1 MRGCSAH
8 YHETLDLTDSVDVK
22 LIDPPRI
29 SLRSY
34 KEGLVELVSSI
45 REKGLIQPII
55 VRPVRDRFQVVAGA
69 RRLEACRTLKWSR
82 VPCIIRELTDIDS
95 YEIAQTENIQR
106 KTMSAIEE
114 AEAFRTYIEKN
125 GWGGESQ
132 LARKIGKSQEYVSQR
147 ISLLSLPRSIQREI
161 IGRQI
166 NPSAAQEITRLNDRR
181 AQKALSDLAAKLH
194 LSVGIIRE
202 STKSINSGEA
212 VDVALNKAQQRQ
224 QKAQQNFQ
232 DEDSERLIE
241 PEFTKNLIRRSTGT
255 GVGASIR
262 DLDKGM
268 LILKLALSRLGSLID
283 EIPEDSEVKDL
294 LLEKLFLIEGMI
306 DSLIKAKIRIA
317 GRTPY
322 QITA

>member
-1 MRGCSAH
+1 MRGCSTH
-8 YHETLDLTDSVDVK
+8 YHETLDLTDSIDVK

-34 KEGLVELVSSI
+34 KEGIVELVSSI

-55 VRPVRDRFQVVAGA
+55 VRPVRNRFQVVAGA
-69 RRLEACRTLKWSR
+69 RRLEACKTLRWSR

-95 YEIAQTENIQR
+95 YEIALTENIQR
-106 KTMSAIEE
+106 KTMNAIEE

-147 ISLLSLPRSIQREI
+147 ISLLSLPRSVQREI

-166 NPSAAQEITRLNDRR
+166 NPSAAQEITRLSDRR

-202 STKSINSGEA
+202 STKSINNGEA
-212 VDVALNKAQQRQ
+212 VDAAVNKAQQRSQKLQ
-224 QKAQQNFQ
+224 QTFR
-232 DEDSERLIE
+232 DVESEELNE
-241 PEFTKNLIRRSTGT
+241 PEFTKNLVRRSTGAGIGT
-255 GVGASIR
+255 NVR
-262 DLDKGM
+262 DLDKGI

-283 EIPEDSEVKDL
+283 EIPQDSDVKDL
-294 LLEKLFLIEGMI
+294 ILEKRLLIHGMI

-317 GRTPY
+317 GRTIY
-322 QITA
+322 QISA